1 MTFPDAPHLRI
12 LQAIDYIP
20 SNMVTIPSLGRT
32 VTSRVRFA
40 RIFALGDRS
49 NPSANTPS
57 MVLMDDDDPLEVAY
71 APFRMSRDSSKT
83 PAELKMKT
91 RAKLCPPFNDIV
103 TWKASEGLSL
113 PPSLIES
120 DAGIFPHGNAFLPIT
135 AQSLFHDSNLSNIEF
150 EPSIICFVDS
160 LQLVNNDNLLIKSL
174 HSVKRRFPSSL
185 IWMPGVSGP
194 DNCSLLAWLGVDL
207 MDLIRVKRA
216 FSKGIHISAF
226 GPIKIDKSMNQTQ
239 AWEKQIQFWK
249 DSINTTREAIRVG
262 NIRRIV
268 EATCLSSPRSVQR
281 LRRHDNFMSKI
292 AISDPGNAGLAS
304 SMPPGTV
311 LECNSRDTRDDPLIR
326 YWQDRVT
333 ENWNPNPH
341 QSKIAVL
348 LPCSAVKPYRKSP
361 SHSRFRHAINSRSV
375 SEIMI
380 TAPLGIVPRD
390 LEVLWPASSYDIPV
404 IGEWDSDELHTIK
417 TMLSKINSRV
427 GFEVVINHSG
437 IEIEL
442 EDTVVIN
449 TRESDSA
456 GSESALKRLSEAVRE
471 NVGSYGLKE
480 PKRSVALLASFRSI
494 SRHLLG
500 GDQWLSNAK
509 ITGKAPDYRIM
520 IESDQIA
527 LWDSKRGRFAFSKAA
542 LEVLKHTNLLPKV
555 ELIEGFKWSGDLFS
569 TNISS
574 YSGSPRIGD
583 DMLVYQG
590 GILVGSARAVAPAWE
605 WPTAPGALARARHRV

>member
-1 MTFPDAPHLRI
+1 MSPDDPHLRI
-12 LQAIDYIP
+12 LQAIDYLP
-20 SNMVTIPSLGRT
+20 LNMVTIPSLGRT
-32 VTSRVRFA
+32 VTSRERFA

-49 NPSANTPS
+49 KPSAYTPS
-57 MVLMDDDDPLEVAY
+57 IVLMDDDDSMGVAD
-71 APFRMSRDSSKT
+71 APFRMFRDSSKA

-91 RAKLCPPFNDIV
+91 RANLCPPFEDHV
-103 TWKASEGLSL
+103 LWKASEGLSL

-120 DAGIFPHGNAFLPIT
+120 DAGIFPRGSAFLPIT
-135 AQSLFHDSNLSNIEF
+135 AQSLFHDPIITNLEV

-160 LQLVNNDNLLIKSL
+160 IQLVNNDNLLIKSL
-174 HSVKRRFPSSL
+174 DSVKRRFPSSL
-185 IWMPGVSGP
+185 IWMPGISGP
-194 DNCSLLAWLGVDL
+194 DNCSLLAWMGVDL
-207 MDLIRVKRA
+207 MDLTRVKRA

-226 GPIKIDKSMNQTQ
+226 GPRKIDPSLNQTE
-239 AWEKQIQFWK
+239 AWGKQIHFWK
-249 DSINTTREAIRVG
+249 ESINETREAIRDG

-268 EATCLSSPRSVQR
+268 EASCLSSPRSVQR
-281 LRRHDNFMSKI
+281 LRRHDNFISEI
-292 AISDPGNAGLAS
+292 AISDPGKAGLAS
-304 SMPPGTV
+304 TMPPGRI

-333 ENWNPNPH
+333 KNWNPNPH

-404 IGEWDSDELHTIK
+404 IGEWDVDELSTIK

-442 EDTVVIN
+442 EGTVVID
-449 TRESDSA
+449 TRGLDSA
-456 GSESALKRLSEAVRE
+456 GSESALNRLSEAVRE
-471 NVGSYGLKE
+471 NVESYGLKE
-480 PKRSVALLASFRSI
+480 PKRSTALLASFRSI

-520 IESDQIA
+520 IESEQIA

-542 LEVLKHTNLLPKV
+542 LEVLKHTNLIPKV
-555 ELIEGFKWSGDLFS
+555 ELNEGFKWSGDIFT

-583 DMLVYQG
+583 DILVYQG

>member
-1 MTFPDAPHLRI
+1 MSPDDPHLRI
-12 LQAIDYIP
+12 LQAIDYLP
-20 SNMVTIPSLGRT
+20 LNMVTIPSLGRT
-32 VTSRVRFA
+32 VISRERFA

-49 NPSANTPS
+49 NPSAYTPS
-57 MVLMDDDDPLEVAY
+57 IVLMDDDDPMEVAD
-71 APFRMSRDSSKT
+71 APFRLFRDSSQA
-83 PAELKMKT
+83 PAELRMKT
-91 RAKLCPPFNDIV
+91 RANLCPPFEDQV
-103 TWKASEGLSL
+103 LWKASEGLSL

-120 DAGIFPHGNAFLPIT
+120 DAGTFPHGSAFLPIT
-135 AQSLFHDSNLSNIEF
+135 AQSLFHDPILTNLEV

-160 LQLVNNDNLLIKSL
+160 IQLVNNDNLFIKSL
-174 HSVKRRFPSSL
+174 DSVKRRFPSSL
-185 IWMPGVSGP
+185 IWMPGISGP
-194 DNCSLLAWLGVDL
+194 DNCSLLAWMGVDL
-207 MDLIRVKRA
+207 MDLTRVKRA

-226 GPIKIDKSMNQTQ
+226 GPRKIDSSLNQTE
-239 AWEKQIQFWK
+239 AWGKQIHFWK
-249 DSINTTREAIRVG
+249 ESINETRGAIRDG

-268 EATCLSSPRSVQR
+268 EASCLSSPRSVQR
-281 LRRHDNFMSKI
+281 LRRHDNFQSEI
-292 AISDPGNAGLAS
+292 AISDPGKAGLAS
-304 SMPPGTV
+304 TIPPGRV

-326 YWQDRVT
+326 YWQDKVT
-333 ENWNPNPH
+333 KNWNPNPH

-361 SHSRFRHAINSRSV
+361 SHARFRHAISSRSV
-375 SEIMI
+375 SEIMV

-404 IGEWDSDELHTIK
+404 IGDWDVDELSTIK

-442 EDTVVIN
+442 EGTVVID
-449 TRESDSA
+449 TRGIDSA
-456 GSESALKRLSEAVRE
+456 GSESALNRLSEAVRE
-471 NVGSYGLKE
+471 NVESYGLKE
-480 PKRSVALLASFRSI
+480 PKRSSALLASFRSI

-500 GDQWLSNAK
+500 GDQWLLNAK

-520 IESDQIA
+520 IESEQIA

-542 LEVLKHTNLLPKV
+542 LEVLKHTDLIPKV
-555 ELIEGFKWSGDLFS
+555 ELNEGIKWSGDIFS

-583 DMLVYQG
+583 DILVYQG
-590 GILVGSARAVAPAWE
+590 GVLVGSARAVAPAWE

>member
-1 MTFPDAPHLRI
+1 
-12 LQAIDYIP
+12 
-20 SNMVTIPSLGRT
+20 MVTIPSLGRT
-32 VTSRVRFA
+32 VTSRERFA
-40 RIFALGDRS
+40 RIFAIGDRS
-49 NPSANTPS
+49 NPSAYTPS
-57 MVLMDDDDPLEVAY
+57 MVLIDDEDSLEVAD
-71 APFRMSRDSSKT
+71 APFRMLRDSSKA
-83 PAELKMKT
+83 PAELRMKT
-91 RAKLCPPFNDIV
+91 RANLCPPFDDPVVWEAN
-103 TWKASEGLSL
+103 EGLSL

-120 DAGIFPHGNAFLPIT
+120 DAGIFPHGDAFLPVT
-135 AQSLFHDSNLSNIEF
+135 AQSLLHDSTLSNLEV

-160 LQLVNNDNLLIKSL
+160 LQLVNNDSLLIKSL
-174 HSVKRRFPSSL
+174 DSVKRRFPSSL
-185 IWMPGVSGP
+185 IWMPGISGP
-194 DNCSLLAWLGVDL
+194 DNCSLLAWMGVDL

-226 GPIKIDKSMNQTQ
+226 GPRKIDISLDQTQ
-239 AWEKQIQFWK
+239 AWTKQIRFWK
-249 DSINTTREAIRVG
+249 DSINETREAIRDG
-262 NIRRIV
+262 NLRRIV
-268 EATCLSSPRSVQR
+268 EASCLSSPRSVQR
-281 LRRHDNFMSKI
+281 LRRHDNFMSEI
-292 AISDPGNAGLAS
+292 AIKDPGNAGLAS
-304 SMPPGTV
+304 SVSPGTV

-348 LPCSAVKPYRKSP
+348 LPCSAVKPYRRSP

-404 IGEWDSDELHTIK
+404 IGEWDSDELYTIK
-417 TMLSKINSRV
+417 TMMSRINSRV

-442 EDTVVIN
+442 EDTVVID
-449 TRESDSA
+449 TRKLDSA
-456 GSESALKRLSEAVRE
+456 GSESALNRLSEAVRK
-471 NVGSYGLKE
+471 NVESYGLKE
-480 PKRSVALLASFRSI
+480 PKRSTALLESFRSI

-500 GDQWLSNAK
+500 GDQWLLNAK

-520 IESDQIA
+520 IESEQIA

-542 LEVLKHTNLLPKV
+542 LEVLRHTNLIPKV
-555 ELIEGFKWSGDLFS
+555 ELTEGFKWSGDLFS

-583 DMLVYQG
+583 DILVYQG
-590 GILVGSARAVAPAWE
+590 GNLVGSARAVAPAWE

>member
-1 MTFPDAPHLRI
+1 MSPDDPHLRI
-12 LQAIDYIP
+12 LQAIDYLP
-20 SNMVTIPSLGRT
+20 LNMVTIPSLGRT
-32 VTSRVRFA
+32 VISRERFA

-49 NPSANTPS
+49 NPSAYTPS
-57 MVLMDDDDPLEVAY
+57 IVLMDDDDPMEVAD
-71 APFRMSRDSSKT
+71 APFRLFRDSSQA
-83 PAELKMKT
+83 PAELRMKT
-91 RAKLCPPFNDIV
+91 RANLCPPFEDQV
-103 TWKASEGLSL
+103 LWKASEGLSL

-120 DAGIFPHGNAFLPIT
+120 DAGTFPHGSAFLPIT
-135 AQSLFHDSNLSNIEF
+135 AQSLFHDPILTNLEV

-160 LQLVNNDNLLIKSL
+160 IQLVNNDNLFIKSL
-174 HSVKRRFPSSL
+174 DSVKRRFPSSL
-185 IWMPGVSGP
+185 IWMPGISGP
-194 DNCSLLAWLGVDL
+194 DNCSLLAWMGVDL
-207 MDLIRVKRA
+207 MDLTRVKRA

-226 GPIKIDKSMNQTQ
+226 GPRKIDSSLNQTE
-239 AWEKQIQFWK
+239 AWGKQIHFWK
-249 DSINTTREAIRVG
+249 ESINETRGAIRDG

-268 EATCLSSPRSVQR
+268 EASCLSSPRSVQR
-281 LRRHDNFMSKI
+281 LRRHDNFISEI
-292 AISDPGNAGLAS
+292 AISDPGKAGLAS
-304 SMPPGTV
+304 TMPPGRV

-333 ENWNPNPH
+333 KNWNPNPH

-361 SHSRFRHAINSRSV
+361 SHARFRHAISSRSV
-375 SEIMI
+375 SEIMV

-404 IGEWDSDELHTIK
+404 IGDWDVDELSTIK

-442 EDTVVIN
+442 EGTVVID
-449 TRESDSA
+449 TRGIDSA
-456 GSESALKRLSEAVRE
+456 GSESALNRLSEAVRE
-471 NVGSYGLKE
+471 NVESYGLKE
-480 PKRSVALLASFRSI
+480 PKRSSALLASFRSI

-500 GDQWLSNAK
+500 GDQWLLNAK

-520 IESDQIA
+520 IESEQIA

-542 LEVLKHTNLLPKV
+542 LEVLKHTDLIPKV
-555 ELIEGFKWSGDLFS
+555 ELNEGIKWSGDIFS

-583 DMLVYQG
+583 DILVYQG
-590 GILVGSARAVAPAWE
+590 GVLVGSARAVAPAWE

>member
-1 MTFPDAPHLRI
+1 MSPDDPHLRI
-12 LQAIDYIP
+12 LQAIDYLPLI
-20 SNMVTIPSLGRT
+20 MVTIPSLGRT
-32 VTSRVRFA
+32 VTSRERFA

-49 NPSANTPS
+49 DPSAYTPS
-57 MVLMDDDDPLEVAY
+57 IVLMDDDDSMEVAD
-71 APFRMSRDSSKT
+71 APFRLFRDSSQA
-83 PAELKMKT
+83 PAELRMKT
-91 RAKLCPPFNDIV
+91 RANLCPPFEDQV
-103 TWKASEGLSL
+103 LWKASEGLSL

-120 DAGIFPHGNAFLPIT
+120 DAGTFPHGSAFLPIT
-135 AQSLFHDSNLSNIEF
+135 AQSLFHDPILTNLEV

-160 LQLVNNDNLLIKSL
+160 IQLVNNDNLFIKSL
-174 HSVKRRFPSSL
+174 DSVKRRFPSSL
-185 IWMPGVSGP
+185 IWMPGISGP
-194 DNCSLLAWLGVDL
+194 DNCSLLAWMGVDL
-207 MDLIRVKRA
+207 MDLTRVKRA

-226 GPIKIDKSMNQTQ
+226 GPRKIDSSLNQAE
-239 AWEKQIQFWK
+239 AWGKQIHFWK
-249 DSINTTREAIRVG
+249 ESINETREAIRDG

-268 EATCLSSPRSVQR
+268 EASCLSSPRSVQR
-281 LRRHDNFMSKI
+281 LRRHDNFQSEI
-292 AISDPGNAGLAS
+292 AISDPGKAGLAS
-304 SMPPGTV
+304 TIPPGRV

-326 YWQDRVT
+326 YWQDKVT
-333 ENWNPNPH
+333 KNWNPNPH

-361 SHSRFRHAINSRSV
+361 SHARFRHAISSRSV
-375 SEIMI
+375 SEIMV

-404 IGEWDSDELHTIK
+404 IGDWDVDELSTIK

-442 EDTVVIN
+442 EGTVVID
-449 TRESDSA
+449 TRGLDSA
-456 GSESALKRLSEAVRE
+456 GSESALNRLSEAVRE
-471 NVGSYGLKE
+471 NVESYGVKE
-480 PKRSVALLASFRSI
+480 PKRSTALLASFRSI

-500 GDQWLSNAK
+500 GDQWLLNAK

-520 IESDQIA
+520 IESEQIA

-542 LEVLKHTNLLPKV
+542 LEVLKHTDLIPKV
-555 ELIEGFKWSGDLFS
+555 ELNEGIKWSGDIFS

-583 DMLVYQG
+583 DILVYQG

>member
-1 MTFPDAPHLRI
+1 M
-12 LQAIDYIP
+12 
-20 SNMVTIPSLGRT
+20 G
-32 VTSRVRFA
+32 
-40 RIFALGDRS
+40 
-49 NPSANTPS
+49 
-57 MVLMDDDDPLEVAY
+57 
-71 APFRMSRDSSKT
+71 
-83 PAELKMKT
+83 
-91 RAKLCPPFNDIV
+91 
-103 TWKASEGLSL
+103 
-113 PPSLIES
+113 
-120 DAGIFPHGNAFLPIT
+120 
-135 AQSLFHDSNLSNIEF
+135 
-150 EPSIICFVDS
+150 
-160 LQLVNNDNLLIKSL
+160 
-174 HSVKRRFPSSL
+174 
-185 IWMPGVSGP
+185 
-194 DNCSLLAWLGVDL
+194 
-207 MDLIRVKRA
+207 
-216 FSKGIHISAF
+216 
-226 GPIKIDKSMNQTQ
+226 
-239 AWEKQIQFWK
+239 KQIHFWK
-249 DSINTTREAIRVG
+249 ESINETREAIRDG

-268 EATCLSSPRSVQR
+268 EASCLSSPRSVQR
-281 LRRHDNFMSKI
+281 LRRHDNFQSEI
-292 AISDPGNAGLAS
+292 AISDPGKAGLAS
-304 SMPPGTV
+304 TIPPGRV

-361 SHSRFRHAINSRSV
+361 SHSRFRHAIKSRSV
-375 SEIMI
+375 SDIMI
-380 TAPLGIVPRD
+380 TAPLGIVRRD
-390 LEVLWPASSYDIPV
+390 LVVLWPASSYDIPV
-404 IGEWDSDELHTIK
+404 IGDWDVDELSTIK

-449 TRESDSA
+449 TRGSDSA
-456 GSESALKRLSEAVRE
+456 GSESALNRLSEAVRE
-471 NVGSYGLKE
+471 NVDTYGLKE

-542 LEVLKHTNLLPKV
+542 LEVLKHTDLIPKV
-555 ELIEGFKWSGDLFS
+555 ELNEGIKWSGDIFS

-583 DMLVYQG
+583 DILVYQG